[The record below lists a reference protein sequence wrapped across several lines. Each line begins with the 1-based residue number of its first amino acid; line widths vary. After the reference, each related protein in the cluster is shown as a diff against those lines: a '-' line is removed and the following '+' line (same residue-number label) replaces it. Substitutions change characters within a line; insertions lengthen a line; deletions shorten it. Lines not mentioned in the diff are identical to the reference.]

1 MIRQKKEKTC
11 CICGGVFKLYRT
23 TDKTCSIT
31 CEKKRLSN
39 KPKAN
44 KIYTIPKKSEK
55 RKKEEAIYL
64 KKKPD
69 FLSKPENKKCPVF
82 PNLSTTDVHHKRG
95 RIGYADE
102 WARLNNISLYL
113 DERYWLAVS
122 RQGHRKIE
130 DNPEWAKSKGFSLN
144 RI

>member
-1 MIRQKKEKTC
+1 MIHQKKEKPC
-11 CICGGVFKLYRT
+11 CICGGVFKLYKT

-39 KPKAN
+39 KP
-44 KIYTIPKKSEK
+44 
-55 RKKEEAIYL
+55 
-64 KKKPD
+64 
-69 FLSKPENKKCPVF
+69 ENKQCPVF

-144 RI
+144 RL